1 MTVCL
6 SFHLSLPPVQKLLRK
21 HNRNGELL
29 PWSSHM
35 WCSHRQFCSGYFTHV
50 SKHFREYFR
59 FYLVSRSLWSGY
71 HSVPDMRRGARVK
84 NPMATITWP
93 DTDEGKSF
101 CSVLLWI
108 FCTRKHSEVS
118 NVTHFLTPESQSFI
132 CLRDNPPPQ
141 PILLALH
148 SATAVVSQVDLLC
161 ATPLKITWPLAKKI
175 NWNIIYRSDCN
186 KRSLFFPLA
195 LQRLA
200 FFVALNWSHPKGYNI
215 FGSSKGQIRMF
226 KNHWTYE
233 DNQTGSTIFLFV
245 KNGVFGQ
252 SWKLANNGFTIT
264 GACSS

>member
-1 MTVCL
+1 MSHIFRLPKANPLSVC
-6 SFHLSLPPVQKLLRK
+6 
-21 HNRNGELL
+21 
-29 PWSSHM
+29 
-35 WCSHRQFCSGYFTHV
+35 
-50 SKHFREYFR
+50 
-59 FYLVSRSLWSGY
+59 
-71 HSVPDMRRGARVK
+71 
-84 NPMATITWP
+84 AT
-93 DTDEGKSF
+93 
-101 CSVLLWI
+101 
-108 FCTRKHSEVS
+108 
-118 NVTHFLTPESQSFI
+118 TPH
-132 CLRDNPPPQ
+132 PQ
-141 PILLALH
+141 PIPLALH
-148 SATAVVSQVDLLC
+148 SAAAVVSQVDLLC
-161 ATPLKITWPLAKKI
+161 SIPLKITWPLSKKI

-200 FFVALNWSHPKGYNI
+200 FFVALNWSHPKGYDI